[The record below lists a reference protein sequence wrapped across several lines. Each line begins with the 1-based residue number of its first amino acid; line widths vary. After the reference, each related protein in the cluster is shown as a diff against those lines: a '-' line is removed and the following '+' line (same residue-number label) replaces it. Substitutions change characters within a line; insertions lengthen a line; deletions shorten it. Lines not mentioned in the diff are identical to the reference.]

1 MAPKSISYVPT
12 LTERLDFLRKVPD
25 AVIFALVDSISELS
39 TCLPQDYLR
48 ELAALDRAICLRSSL
63 VCWAVTQGKIVP
75 REMQLRSILADQRG
89 RDSLIS
95 AGTGSGKT
103 LPIALCTLLDDPAKK
118 KVTIVVSPLKRLQKS
133 QANEFT
139 ARFGIHAVAINEDTP
154 RDSTWWSE
162 NIFSTKQGVEMH
174 AQLLIVTVEQI
185 FRTPEGHFPRMAVSL
200 RHPSFQAL
208 VSRFCVDEAHSFY
221 TAGFALYVK
230 EKLLR
235 PGYDYVHVT
244 SNRPNIIYATH
255 QVTNS
260 IEDVHNYEC
269 FLQSPFE
276 ADSQPHV
283 LIFFDDKKLTT
294 KGIIRYYH
302 SSMSKDYLEQV
313 HEDFISPEGTCKI
326 LIATSGESVGIDFP
340 NVKIVCTVGLPT
352 NIVDALQ
359 RGGRA
364 IRTGDEHALF
374 VVFYEPWALEINL
387 EDYLDTNRSNGID
400 DPDRPR
406 DKLKV
411 NSQRRERAPYSSVR
425 LVQRP
430 TCLRQ
435 FYAEYLNDHSATA
448 VKYTS
453 QFCCDRH
460 DDGFDLQL
468 FLPGTLYK
476 ITGEKRK
483 ADSLADGP
491 STKLRPKADRIILDN
506 KIIEWLKSEIEQDPI
521 GRPYYHILSD
531 DQKKTLV
538 RISSK
543 DLQSSSTITNALDE
557 TEEWATQWASKLFV
571 LIFEH
576 DLATKEASKAKAQT
590 SKARK
595 AAASGSGFINATP
608 ETYLNPEQSRTTRK
622 KVKSSN

>member
-1 MAPKSISYVPT
+1 
-12 LTERLDFLRKVPD
+12 
-25 AVIFALVDSISELS
+25 
-39 TCLPQDYLR
+39 
-48 ELAALDRAICLRSSL
+48 
-63 VCWAVTQGKIVP
+63 
-75 REMQLRSILADQRG
+75 MQLRSILADQRA

-103 LPIALCTLLDDPAKK
+103 LPIALCTLLDNPAKK
-118 KVTIVVSPLKRLQKS
+118 KVTIIVSPLKRLQTS

-139 ARFGIHAVAINEDTP
+139 AHFGIRAVAINEDTP
-154 RDSTWWSE
+154 RDPTWWSE
-162 NIFSTKQGVEMH
+162 NIFSTKHGVEMH
-174 AQLLIVTVEQI
+174 AQLLIITVEQI
-185 FRTPEGHFPRMAVSL
+185 FRTPEGHFPRMAVTL
-200 RHPSFQAL
+200 RQPAFQSL

-221 TAGFALYVK
+221 TAGFALYGLPAFRPAWGKLHELKALLRPSIPWHFFLATFPPHILNLVQ

-235 PGYDYVHVT
+235 SGFEYIHVT

-255 QVTNS
+255 QVENS
-260 IEDVHNYEC
+260 IEDVRNYKC

-276 ADSQPHV
+276 ADRQPHV

-294 KGIIRYYH
+294 KVEAHLESCLPLRERGKGIVRYYH
-302 SSMSKDYLEQV
+302 SSMSKGYLEEV
-313 HEDFISPEGTCKI
+313 HEDFISPDGTCKI

-364 IRTGDEHALF
+364 IRTGDEQALF
-374 VVFYEPWALEINL
+374 VVFYEPWAFEINL
-387 EDYLDTNRSNGID
+387 EEYLNANSSNVID

-406 DKLKV
+406 DKLKI
-411 NSQRRERAPYSSVR
+411 NSQRRERAPYSSVC

-435 FYAEYLNDHSATA
+435 FYADYLNDKLAMGN
-448 VKYTS
+448 

-460 DDGFDLQL
+460 NDGFDLQV
-468 FLPGTLYK
+468 FLPGILYK

-483 ADSLADGP
+483 ADTQADGP
-491 STKLRPKADRIILDN
+491 SAKLRTKADRMTLDG
-506 KIIEWLKSEIEQDPI
+506 KIIEWLKNETAQDPI

-531 DQKKTLV
+531 NQKKTLV
-538 RISSK
+538 RIAAK
-543 DLQSSSTITNALDE
+543 DLHSPSTITTALDE
-557 TEEWATQWASKLFV
+557 TDKWGTQWASKLFR

-576 DLATKEASKAKAQT
+576 DMATKAASKARTQTAKAH
-590 SKARK
+590 R
-595 AAASGSGFINATP
+595 AASSGTGFINITP
-608 ETYLNPEQSRTTRK
+608 DTYSSTEQKTTCK
-622 KVKSSN
+622 KVKSN